1 MPQASPREGESPVEG
16 ARRLLETAILIG
28 GVVVCPG
35 CGEACEKDDA
45 CMHMECRCGARGALP
60 LSDSPPLRFLR
71 FSRPKMRDRARLA
84 I

>member
-1 MPQASPREGESPVEG
+1 LPQASPREGESPVEG

-45 CMHMECRCGARGALP
+45 CMHMECRCGAWGG
-60 LSDSPPLRFLR
+60 LSDC
-71 FSRPKMRDRARLA
+71 RLGNDERTRSVNPV
-84 I
+84 